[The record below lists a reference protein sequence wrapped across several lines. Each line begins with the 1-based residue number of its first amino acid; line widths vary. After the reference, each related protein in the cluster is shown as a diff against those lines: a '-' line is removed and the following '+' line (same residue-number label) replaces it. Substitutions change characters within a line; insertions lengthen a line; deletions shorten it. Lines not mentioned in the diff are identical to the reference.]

1 MTLLSPWRRVSEMR
15 EYNIVITGVG
25 GQGILTAANLL
36 GWAALRAGY
45 KVRVG
50 EVHGMSQRFG
60 SVIAYVR
67 FGEDVYGAMVPEGK
81 ADVVLSFE
89 PVEALRYINYLKKGG
104 LVFTNARPIPPVQ
117 VSMGL
122 ATYPT
127 LEEMRKIIEED
138 FGGKF
143 MAFDAEELAL
153 KAGNI
158 VTTNVVL
165 IGALTQTPG
174 FPLSAEHVREVIKVS
189 VPPKTIEVNM
199 KAFDLGVEAA
209 KEMLGL

>member
-1 MTLLSPWRRVSEMR
+1 MKVK

-81 ADVVLSFE
+81 ADVILSFE

-122 ATYPT
+122 AKYPS
-127 LEEMRKIIEED
+127 LEEIRKVVEED
-138 FGGKF
+138 FEAKF
-143 MAFDAEELAL
+143 MAFDAEKLAME
-153 KAGNI
+153 AGNI
-158 VTTNVVL
+158 ITTNVVL
-165 IGALTQTPG
+165 IGALTQTPD
-174 FPLSAEHVREVIKVS
+174 FPLSAEHVREVIRVS
-189 VPPKTIEVNM
+189 VPKKAVDVNM
-199 KAFDLGVEAA
+199 KAFDLGVKAA

>member
-1 MTLLSPWRRVSEMR
+1 MK

-36 GWAALRAGY
+36 GWAALGAGY

-67 FGEDVYGAMVPEGK
+67 FGENVYGAMVPEGK
-81 ADVVLSFE
+81 ADVILSFE

-127 LEEMRKIIEED
+127 LEEMRKIVEED

-143 MAFDAEELAL
+143 MAFDAEKLAME
-153 KAGNI
+153 AGNI

-165 IGALTQTPG
+165 IGALSQTPG
-174 FPLSAEHVREVIKVS
+174 FPLSEEQIKEVIRIS
-189 VPPKTIEVNM
+189 VPLKTIDVNM
-199 KAFDLGVEAA
+199 RAFELGVKAA

>member
-1 MTLLSPWRRVSEMR
+1 MR

-25 GQGILTAANLL
+25 GQGVLTASQIL
-36 GWAALRAGY
+36 GWAALKAGH
-45 KVRVG
+45 KTRVG

-81 ADVVLSFE
+81 ADVILSFE
-89 PVEALRYINYLKKGG
+89 PVEALRYINYLKEGG
-104 LVFTNARPIPPVQ
+104 LVITNSKSILPIQ
-117 VSMGL
+117 VSMGM

-127 LEEMRKIIEED
+127 EEEMRQVIEGD
-138 FGGKF
+138 FKAKLISF
-143 MAFDAEELAL
+143 PAEELAI
-153 KAGNI
+153 KAGHI
-158 VTTNVVL
+158 ITTNTVL

-174 FPLSAEHVREVIKVS
+174 FPLDAEHVKEVIRIS
-189 VPPKTIEVNM
+189 VPPRAVDVNM
-199 KAFDLGVEAA
+199 KAFELGVKAA

>member
-1 MTLLSPWRRVSEMR
+1 MK

-36 GWAALRAGY
+36 GWAALKAGY

-67 FGEDVYGAMVPEGK
+67 FGKDVYGAMVPEGK
-81 ADVVLSFE
+81 ADVILSFE

-122 ATYPT
+122 AKYPSM
-127 LEEMRKIIEED
+127 EEIKRIVEEE

-143 MAFDAEELAL
+143 LAFDAEKLAIE
-153 KAGNI
+153 AGHVI
-158 VTTNVVL
+158 TTNVVL

-174 FPLSAEHVREVIKVS
+174 FPLSPEHVKEVIRLS
-189 VPPKTIEVNM
+189 VPPRAVDVNM
-199 KAFDLGVEAA
+199 KAFDLGVKAA

>member
-1 MTLLSPWRRVSEMR
+1 MK

-81 ADVVLSFE
+81 ADVILSFE

-122 ATYPT
+122 ATYPS
-127 LEEMRKIIEED
+127 LDEMKKIVEED

-143 MAFDAEELAL
+143 MAFDSEKLAME
-153 KAGNI
+153 AGNI

-165 IGALTQTPG
+165 IGALSQTPG
-174 FPLSAEHVREVIKVS
+174 FPLSEEGIKEVIRIS
-189 VPPKTIEVNM
+189 VPPKTIDVNM
-199 KAFDLGVEAA
+199 KAFELGVKAA

>member
-1 MTLLSPWRRVSEMR
+1 MSVK

-36 GWAALRAGY
+36 GWAALKAGY

-81 ADVVLSFE
+81 ADVILSFE

-122 ATYPT
+122 AKYPNM
-127 LEEMRKIIEED
+127 EEIKRIVEEE

-143 MAFDAEELAL
+143 LAFDAEKLAIE
-153 KAGNI
+153 AGHVI
-158 VTTNVVL
+158 TTNVVL

-174 FPLSAEHVREVIKVS
+174 FPLSAEHVKEVIRLS
-189 VPPKTIEVNM
+189 VPPKAVEVNM
-199 KAFDLGVEAA
+199 KAFDLGVKAA
-209 KEMLGL
+209 KEMLRL

>member
-1 MTLLSPWRRVSEMR
+1 MSEMR

-81 ADVVLSFE
+81 ADVILSFE
-89 PVEALRYINYLKKGG
+89 PAEALRYINYLKKGG
-104 LVFTNARPIPPVQ
+104 LVFTNSRPIPPVQ

-122 ATYPT
+122 ARYPSM
-127 LEEMRKIIEED
+127 EEIRKIVEEE
-138 FGGKF
+138 FEAKF
-143 MAFDAEELAL
+143 MAFDAEKLS
-153 KAGNI
+153 KQAGNI
-158 VTTNVVL
+158 ITTNVVL

-189 VPPKTIEVNM
+189 VPPKAVDVNM
-199 KAFDLGVEAA
+199 KAFDLGIEAA

>member
-1 MTLLSPWRRVSEMR
+1 MK

-81 ADVVLSFE
+81 ADVILSFE

-122 ATYPT
+122 ASYPSM
-127 LEEMRKIIEED
+127 EEIRKIVEED

-143 MAFDAEELAL
+143 LAFDAEKLAIE
-153 KAGNI
+153 AGNVI
-158 VTTNVVL
+158 TTNVVL

-174 FPLSAEHVREVIKVS
+174 FPLSAEHVKEVIRIS
-189 VPPKTIEVNM
+189 VPPKAVDVNM
-199 KAFDLGVEAA
+199 RAFELGVKAA
-209 KEMLGL
+209 KEMLNL

>member
-1 MTLLSPWRRVSEMR
+1 MR

-81 ADVVLSFE
+81 ADVILSFE

-122 ATYPT
+122 ASYPS
-127 LEEMRKIIEED
+127 LEEIKKVVEED

-143 MAFDAEELAL
+143 MAFDAEKLAME
-153 KAGNI
+153 AGNI
-158 VTTNVVL
+158 ITTNVVL

-189 VPPKTIEVNM
+189 VPKKAVDVNM
-199 KAFDLGVEAA
+199 RAFDLGVKAA

>member
-1 MTLLSPWRRVSEMR
+1 MR
-15 EYNIVITGVG
+15 EYNVVITGVG

-81 ADVVLSFE
+81 GDVILSFE
-89 PVEALRYINYLKKGG
+89 PVEAFRYINYLKRGG
-104 LVFTNARPIPPVQ
+104 LVFTNSRPIPPVQ

-122 ATYPT
+122 ATYPS

-138 FGGKF
+138 FGGRF
-143 MAFDAEELAL
+143 MAFDAEKLAME
-153 KAGNI
+153 AGNI

-174 FPLSAEHVREVIKVS
+174 FPLSAEHVKEVIRVS
-189 VPPKTIEVNM
+189 VPPKAVDVNM
-199 KAFDLGVEAA
+199 RAFDLGVKAA
-209 KEMLGL
+209 REMLGL

>member
-1 MTLLSPWRRVSEMR
+1 MR

-36 GWAALRAGY
+36 GWAALHAGY

-81 ADVVLSFE
+81 ADVILSFE

-127 LEEMRKIIEED
+127 LDEMKKIVEED

-143 MAFDAEELAL
+143 MAFDAEKLAME
-153 KAGNI
+153 AGNI

-165 IGALTQTPG
+165 IGALSQTPG
-174 FPLSAEHVREVIKVS
+174 FPLSEEEIKEVIRIS
-189 VPPKTIEVNM
+189 VPPKTIDVNM
-199 KAFDLGVEAA
+199 RAFELGVKAA

>member
-1 MTLLSPWRRVSEMR
+1 MK

-36 GWAALRAGY
+36 GWAALRAGH
-45 KVRVG
+45 KVRMG

-67 FGEDVYGAMVPEGK
+67 FGEEVYGAMVPEGK
-81 ADVVLSFE
+81 ADVILSFE

-122 ATYPT
+122 ATYPS
-127 LEEMRKIIEED
+127 LKEIKKVVEED
-138 FGGKF
+138 FQAKF
-143 MAFDAEELAL
+143 MAFDAEDLAV
-153 KAGNI
+153 KAGHVI
-158 VTTNVVL
+158 TTNVVL

-174 FPLSAEHVREVIKVS
+174 FPLSAEHVKEVIRVS
-189 VPPKTIEVNM
+189 VPPKAVDVNM
-199 KAFDLGVEAA
+199 KAFDLGVQAA

>member
-1 MTLLSPWRRVSEMR
+1 MSEMR

-81 ADVVLSFE
+81 ADVILSFE

-122 ATYPT
+122 AKYPS
-127 LEEMRKIIEED
+127 LEEIRKVVEEE
-138 FGGKF
+138 FEAKF
-143 MAFDAEELAL
+143 MAFDAEELAV
-153 KAGNI
+153 KAGNVI
-158 VTTNVVL
+158 TTNVVL

-174 FPLSAEHVREVIKVS
+174 FPLSAEHVKEVIRVS
-189 VPPKTIEVNM
+189 VPKKAVEVNM
-199 KAFDLGVEAA
+199 KAFDLGVNAA

>member
-1 MTLLSPWRRVSEMR
+1 MSGMG
-15 EYNIVITGVG
+15 EYNIVITGIG

-36 GWAALRAGY
+36 GWAALHAGY

-67 FGEDVYGAMVPEGK
+67 FGKDVYGAMVPEGK
-81 ADVVLSFE
+81 ADVILSFE
-89 PVEALRYINYLKKGG
+89 PVEALRYINYLRKGG

-122 ATYPT
+122 ATHPG
-127 LEEMRKIIEED
+127 LEEIKKVVEED
-138 FGGKF
+138 FGAKF
-143 MAFDAEELAL
+143 MAFDAEKLAMG
-153 KAGNI
+153 AGNI
-158 VTTNVVL
+158 ITTNVVL

-174 FPLSAEHVREVIKVS
+174 FPLSAEHVREVIRVS
-189 VPPKTIEVNM
+189 VPKKAVEVNM
-199 KAFDLGVEAA
+199 KAFDFGVKAA
-209 KEMLGL
+209 REMLGL

>member
-1 MTLLSPWRRVSEMR
+1 MVK

-36 GWAALRAGY
+36 GWAALHAGY

-81 ADVVLSFE
+81 ADVILAFE
-89 PVEALRYINYLKKGG
+89 PVEALRYINYLKEGG
-104 LVFTNARPIPPVQ
+104 LVIANSNPIPPVQ

-122 ATYPT
+122 ATYPGM
-127 LEEMRKIIEED
+127 EEIKKIIEED
-138 FGGKF
+138 FKGKLITL
-143 MAFDAEELAL
+143 DAEKLAL
-153 KAGNI
+153 EAGNVI
-158 VTTNVVL
+158 TTNVVL

-174 FPLSAEHVREVIKVS
+174 FPLSAEHVKEVIRLS
-189 VPPKTIEVNM
+189 VPKKAVDVNM
-199 KAFDLGVEAA
+199 KAFELGVKAA
-209 KEMLGL
+209 KELLGL